1 MTITDNGRRT
11 VEQLVAEARGM
22 ASGGRVPSPTA
33 LKAALRIGWERATEV
48 HEAASRSIAAERA
61 GRRRESRAALKRLA
75 SKRRTGRPVIVTAT
89 PSRTRL
95 DEVLAALDDVA
106 PATVPEIAPRR
117 VEDTAVA
124 PTSNPSPAFDYPAP
138 IGPMP
143 APVPTVDA
151 ANEAIPARPAS
162 WPIVLIAMPAFAAVW
177 SGWVGLGGLTGFGV
191 VQPFPGIPGLEG
203 IRLDTAIT
211 LPIGVE
217 TYGAYALYIWLSG
230 RAATRRA
237 RRFAMW
243 SAFVSLALGAAG
255 QVTYHL
261 LVSDGPW
268 VITTAV
274 SCLPVLVLGMA
285 AALRHLVHAEE
296 A

>member
-1 MTITDNGRRT
+1 MTITDNGRVDEELVAKGRELAAGGRMPSKRELQRHLGKGWDTVNAVLQKLAEEKAAKRREALRRLTPRKRSEVLPIRRANRFRT
-11 VEQLVAEARGM
+11 VNEPVAVEPWWLTG
-22 ASGGRVPSPTA
+22 
-33 LKAALRIGWERATEV
+33 E
-48 HEAASRSIAAERA
+48 EAATAEPLTVEEHPEPAAE
-61 GRRRESRAALKRLA
+61 
-75 SKRRTGRPVIVTAT
+75 PVNE
-89 PSRTRL
+89 P
-95 DEVLAALDDVA
+95 A
-106 PATVPEIAPRR
+106 PATVRR
-117 VEDTAVA
+117 
-124 PTSNPSPAFDYPAP
+124 
-138 IGPMP
+138 
-143 APVPTVDA
+143 
-151 ANEAIPARPAS
+151 RPAS

-217 TYGAYALYIWLSG
+217 TYGAYALYVWLSG